1 MTSRR
6 LLLSKDL
13 QKKSSLL
20 GRRLVLKSAMSCLRL
35 MFRENLRVFTLCVG
49 ICVSLFTS
57 ACANQ
62 EMPQTSEGVE
72 ASETSSL
79 SQFVEEQVAVHSDR
93 DTFTIV
99 AVGDMMVGTDFPS
112 KSSLPPNDDPD
123 ALLSPVAS
131 YIRAADIAFGN
142 LEGAFL
148 DGGKPA
154 KGCRDLSNCY
164 LFRMP
169 TRYAAAFQRAGFDL
183 LSLANNHVGDFGT
196 PAQNRTR
203 ALLDSLG
210 IRHAGLVVHPTDT
223 LTVKGLRI
231 GFCAFAPNSGTCQLN
246 DYALLRRTVEKL
258 KKENDIVIASCH
270 MGAEGAKH
278 THVTKQKEI
287 FLGENR
293 GNVYEIARVLI
304 DAGADMVLGHGPHVT
319 RAMDL
324 YKGRFIVYSMGN
336 FCTYG
341 RFSLKGVSGI
351 APLLQIRITR
361 DGRFVDGRVIAT
373 KQISPGGTLLDP
385 SGRVI
390 EEMRQ
395 LMSQDLPATEIELL
409 GDGQIRLKSKP

>member
-1 MTSRR
+1 
-6 LLLSKDL
+6 
-13 QKKSSLL
+13 
-20 GRRLVLKSAMSCLRL
+20 MSCLRL
-35 MFRENLRVFTLCVG
+35 MFRENLRIFTICGG

-57 ACANQ
+57 ACANHTV
-62 EMPQTSEGVE
+62 PKTSEVSE
-72 ASETSSL
+72 AREIDILSEIP
-79 SQFVEEQVAVHSDR
+79 EEQTTVR
-93 DTFTIV
+93 CNKDTLMIV

-112 KSSLPPNDDPD
+112 KTSLPPNDDPD
-123 ALLSPVAS
+123 ALLSPVAA
-131 YIRAADIAFGN
+131 YIQAADVAFGN

-210 IRHAGLVVHPTDT
+210 IRHAGLLVHPIDT
-223 LTVKGLRI
+223 LTVEGLRI

-270 MGAEGAKH
+270 MGAEGVKH
-278 THVTKQKEI
+278 THVTKQKEL

-373 KQISPGGTLLDP
+373 KQIAPGGTLLDP

-395 LMSQDLPATEIELL
+395 LMSQDLPRTEIELL
-409 GDGQIRLKSKP
+409 GDGQIRLKAQP

>member
-1 MTSRR
+1 MGR
-6 LLLSKDL
+6 KVFDYIP
-13 QKKSSLL
+13 L
-20 GRRLVLKSAMSCLRL
+20 GLVT
-35 MFRENLRVFTLCVG
+35 FLCA
-49 ICVSLFTS
+49 CWVSLFTP

-62 EMPQTSEGVE
+62 SGTSFLSASSPQEQDSVV
-72 ASETSSL
+72 AAP
-79 SQFVEEQVAVHSDR
+79 VPQVAQSLYK
-93 DTFTIV
+93 DTLTIV

-123 ALLSPVAS
+123 ALLAPVAP
-131 YIRAADIAFGN
+131 YIQAADIAFGN

-154 KGCRDLSNCY
+154 KSCRDLSNCY

-169 TRYAAAFQRAGFDL
+169 TRYARAFHRAGFDL
-183 LSLANNHVGDFGT
+183 LSLANNHVGDFGA
-196 PAQNRTR
+196 PAQTQTR

-210 IRHAGLVVHPTDT
+210 IRHAGLLAHPTDT
-223 LTVKGLRI
+223 LAVEGLRI

-246 DYALLRRTVEKL
+246 DYELLRRTVQRL

-278 THVTKQKEI
+278 THVTKQKEL

-304 DAGADMVLGHGPHVT
+304 DAGADLVLGHGPHVT
-319 RAMDL
+319 RAMDI

-341 RFSLKGVSGI
+341 RFSLSGVSGI
-351 APLLQIRITR
+351 APLLQLKVTR
-361 DGRFVDGRVIAT
+361 DGRFVGGQVIAT
-373 KQISPGGTLLDP
+373 KQIAPGGTELDP
-385 SGRVI
+385 SGRII
-390 EEMRQ
+390 EEMRK
-395 LMSQDLPATEIELL
+395 LIAADLPTSEIALSPTGKICVKE
-409 GDGQIRLKSKP
+409 RP